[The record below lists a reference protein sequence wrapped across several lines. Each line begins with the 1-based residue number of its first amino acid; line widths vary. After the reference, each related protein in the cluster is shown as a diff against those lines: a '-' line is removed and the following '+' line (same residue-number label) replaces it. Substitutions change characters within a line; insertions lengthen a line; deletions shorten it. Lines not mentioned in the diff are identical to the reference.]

1 MGFLFTSILAW
12 LETFFVNTLAT
23 FLSQLFGGGA

>member
-12 LETFFVNTLAT
+12 FETFLVQTIAT
-23 FLSQLFGGGA
+23 FLSQIFGGA